1 METTTIMAEPSAR
14 SANKQKRKDR
24 ILSAARQT
32 IAKKG
37 FDALK
42 LRELA
47 VSADVTVPTIYNL
60 IGGKPDILNLIIGDL
75 MAKIEEVQSNV
86 DTGSAESAFE
96 TLIEKLAELFAMDE
110 DYYRAAFIAGD
121 RSGLFEHSS
130 ETGIFASFVAQPIAV
145 CREAKDKGLLLG
157 KISSEQLGEHV
168 YGAYRLAR
176 QDWSNGYFDLREF
189 RRQSLTGVYLCLAS
203 DAAPDFREKLFQK
216 IAALQ

>member
-1 METTTIMAEPSAR
+1 METTTVTAHPSAR
-14 SANKQKRKDR
+14 SANKQKRKDH
-24 ILSAARQT
+24 ILLAARQT

-37 FDALK
+37 FEALK

-47 VSADVTVPTIYNL
+47 VSANVTVPTIYNL
-60 IGGKPDILNLIIGDL
+60 IGGKPDILKLIIGDL
-75 MAKIEEVQSNV
+75 IAKIGEVQSDV
-86 DTGSAESAFE
+86 DIAGAEAAFE
-96 TLIEKLAELFAMDE
+96 TQIEKLAELFAADE

-130 ETGIFASFVAQPIAV
+130 ETGIFANFVAQPIAV

-189 RRQSLTGVYLCLAS
+189 RRQSLTGMYLCLAS
-203 DAAPDFREKLFQK
+203 DAAPDFREKLFRK
-216 IAALQ
+216 VSALQ

>member
-1 METTTIMAEPSAR
+1 METTTLSAQPSAR

-75 MAKIEEVQSNV
+75 IAKIEEVQSNI
-86 DTGSAESAFE
+86 DTGGAETAFE
-96 TLIEKLAELFAMDE
+96 TQIEKLAELFATDE
-110 DYYRAAFIAGD
+110 GYYRAAFIAGD
-121 RSGLFEHSS
+121 HSGLFEHSS
-130 ETGIFASFVAQPIAV
+130 ESGIFANFVVQQIAV
-145 CREAKDKGLLLG
+145 CRDAKDKGLLLG

-203 DAAPDFREKLFQK
+203 DAAPDFREDLFEK
-216 IAALQ
+216 ISELQ